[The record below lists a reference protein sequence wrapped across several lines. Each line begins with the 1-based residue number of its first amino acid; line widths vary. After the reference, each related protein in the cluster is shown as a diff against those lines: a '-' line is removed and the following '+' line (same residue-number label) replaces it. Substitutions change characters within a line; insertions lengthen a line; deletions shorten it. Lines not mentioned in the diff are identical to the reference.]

1 MSFNQLPNETFSPNQ
16 FDILLKLY
24 QNSFSDF
31 DSMDVLNQT
40 IVKATASGLEVD
52 FASLWFFKDDQLECT
67 HAYNAVQDVF
77 GEQEIILKS
86 EIPLYY
92 EALQKGLVIKVDDAI
107 TEEITNEFKSTYLI
121 PNGIQSILDIP
132 IRHNGE
138 LVGVLCCEHSEVKA
152 WTEIEI
158 HFAQTIAGIYSQ
170 FSVEYKKRLAE
181 KSLIENQERFK
192 FLSENISDGIYII
205 ENEKLVFASK
215 RYLEIIGL
223 TENHKLD
230 LHNRDM
236 FSLVHPEDVEKV
248 REAIYSAAEK
258 KLPSVKY
265 TFRCLRSDGQYIWRE
280 DIMNI
285 HYDVSGK
292 AFRAVTIARD
302 VTFEKE
308 ADLELER
315 KKKQTDLHN
324 SLLLKLYGETT
335 FFSFDEKIALV
346 LQIAKEGLQLE
357 RASYWEIQ
365 EDNLVCK
372 KIVATK
378 DDLPASPMVL
388 EIRSIPK
395 YMSSVNNNIPV
406 VADDVETNEWTSEL
420 LDTYLKPLGIT
431 DMLDV
436 PIRAEGA
443 FFGVICCEHSN
454 APRVWLDTDVAFAR
468 SLADYLSL
476 AVEEEKR
483 LEAERLLNE
492 NQKNLEFIA
501 NHTTDGIMIFESGK
515 IVYLSPTYKKLAG
528 QNSRLKVGIDADEIF
543 KFIHPDDITQVIDL
557 YGKAIATHKV
567 RISYKY
573 RVLGED
579 ATYYWR
585 EDNASI
591 IYKGDTSDIDR
602 VIVISRDVHENKLAE
617 IKIKEHQDQISL
629 IFENSTDGFLIIEQ
643 AKVTFISPSYQKFL
657 GFTEE
662 ELQDFPATEIFALM
676 HPDDAE
682 QAQEIIYGNLN
693 NRVTT
698 FTARFRIRKKD
709 GTYHWREDLAN
720 IIYNEDGSYSKYIIN
735 SRDIDERMQMEAQL
749 IDSERQLRLITEN
762 TSDGV
767 VVIEDSKL
775 TYVSPSFYKLLG
787 FPSGYYKQMTMQD
800 VFENMH
806 PEDAPK
812 VKEIVYGGLAQQ
824 KSEFKYE
831 HRFKDVHGIYHWRED
846 SANVLYDANGKY
858 TKYIVITR
866 DITARKE
873 AEKEKNRLYRITEKQ
888 NEKLI
893 NFTHIVSHDIRS
905 HTSNLS
911 MILDL
916 YEETDSQEEK
926 NEYFAMLKQSTNKL
940 TDTIYFLNETV
951 AIQSGLKSEKVLLNL
966 REEIEKALIGIN
978 AVVKTSEADIQIQ
991 VDESITIE
999 ATQSY
1004 LESVIFNLLT
1014 NAIKYKSPER
1024 NPVITIKAVQTTDE
1038 LVLSIADNGMGID
1051 LGKNKEKIF
1060 GMYKTFHGNPDA
1072 VGLGL
1077 FMVKNHVESMGG
1089 RIEVESEVGVGTT
1102 FKLYFI

>member
-1 MSFNQLPNETFSPNQ
+1 MYFNQLPNETFSPNQ

-24 QNSFSDF
+24 QNTFSDF
-31 DSMDVLNQT
+31 DTIDVLNQT

-52 FASLWFFKDDQLECT
+52 FASLWFFSDDQLECT
-67 HAYNAVQDVF
+67 HAYNAVQDAF

-86 EIPLYY
+86 EIPVYY
-92 EALQKGLVIKVDDAI
+92 GALQKGLVIKVDDAI
-107 TEEITNEFKSTYLI
+107 AEEITNEFKSTYLI

-170 FSVEYKKRLAE
+170 ISAEYKKRLAE

-236 FSLVHPEDVEKV
+236 FSLVHPDDVAKV
-248 REAIYSAAEK
+248 REAIYTSAEK

-302 VTFEKE
+302 VTLEKE
-308 ADLELER
+308 ATLEQQR
-315 KKKQTDLHN
+315 KKEIVDFQNGLM
-324 SLLLKLYGETT
+324 LKLYANDNSLEIE
-335 FFSFDEKIALV
+335 EKVKMV
-346 LQIAKEGLQLE
+346 LQTALEGLKLE
-357 RASYWEIQ
+357 RASYWEIVGEQ
-365 EDNLVCK
+365 LVCK
-372 KIVATK
+372 ELCDFAKRNQVDVSSIN
-378 DDLPASPMVL
+378 LR
-388 EIRSIPK
+388 EIPK
-395 YMSSVNNNIPV
+395 YMNSVNNNLPIIS
-406 VADDVETNEWTSEL
+406 DDVLETDALTEL
-420 LDTYLKPLGIT
+420 LDIYLNPLGIT

-443 FFGVICCEHSN
+443 FYGVLCCEHRD
-454 APRVWLDTDVAFAR
+454 APRVWTDGDVAFAR
-468 SLADYLSL
+468 ALADYISL
-476 AVEEEKR
+476 AVEENR
-483 LEAERLLNE
+483 RMQAERLLNE
-492 NQKNLEFIA
+492 NQKNLDFIA
-501 NHTTDGIMIFESGK
+501 NNTTDGIMIFEDGK
-515 IVYLSPTYKKLAG
+515 IVYLSPSFVNLTGYNAELKTG
-528 QNSRLKVGIDADEIF
+528 INSEQIFFFIYPEDINGII
-543 KFIHPDDITQVIDL
+543 VL
-557 YGKAIATHKV
+557 YDNAIAKKETK
-567 RISYKY
+567 ISYEY
-573 RVLGED
+573 RFLGGD
-579 ATYYWR
+579 GNYYWR

-591 IYKGDTSDIDR
+591 VYKPESFEIDR
-602 VIVISRDVHENKLAE
+602 VIVITRDIHKNKLAAD
-617 IKIKEHQDQISL
+617 KIKEHQNQIRL
-629 IFENSTDGFLIIEQ
+629 IFDNSTDGFLIIEKG
-643 AKVTFISPSYQKFL
+643 KVTFISPSYQKFL

-698 FTARFRIRKKD
+698 FTTRFRIRKKD

-775 TYVSPSFYKLLG
+775 TYVSPSFYKMLG
-787 FPSGYYKQMTMQD
+787 FTTGYYKQMTMQD
-800 VFENMH
+800 VFANMH

-812 VKEIVYGGLAQQ
+812 VKEIVYNGLAQQ

-978 AVVKTSEADIQIQ
+978 AVVKTSETDIQIQ
-991 VDESITIE
+991 VEESITIE

-1060 GMYKTFHGNPDA
+1060 GMYKTFHGNSDA

-1077 FMVKNHVESMGG
+1077 FMVKNHLESMGG